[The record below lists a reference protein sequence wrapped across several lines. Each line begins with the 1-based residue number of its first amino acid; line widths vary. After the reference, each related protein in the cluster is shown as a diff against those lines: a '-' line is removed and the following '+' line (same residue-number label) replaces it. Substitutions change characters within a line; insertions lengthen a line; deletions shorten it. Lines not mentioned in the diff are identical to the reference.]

1 MLLLTKD
8 TTLSFKGLLL
18 WLGHAGIVRQ
28 SIWFMDTRLKRPV
41 SASLFKMT
49 PSTEGQV
56 TLRPAAKRCYLKG
69 TPRDVRLWVLMIEM
83 RYIFWMYLWWNLS
96 TLYLLP
102 CQMSYHRWYRS
113 VGYADKNEVYIY
125 IFWMYLWQNLCTL
138 YFTCIP
144 LRVTTGNS
152 GLCCCVCV
160 VSFECWLTPFVCWWK
175 QPNNVLQQFLCVWFT
190 VKFVGTWNLCKSQQ
204 WAVPFLPH
212 LWCHEHVWHTVY
224 IMSPVNLLLLSI
236 HKEWASPKK
245 QKKTPS

>member
-102 CQMSYHRWYRS
+102 CQMSYHRWFRS
-113 VGYADKNEVYIY
+113 VGSADKNEVYIY
-125 IFWMYLWQNLCTL
+125 FLDVPLAEFMYLVFYLHSTESYHRQFRSVLLCL
-138 YFTCIP
+138 CGVFWVLI
-144 LRVTTGNS
+144 NS
-152 GLCCCVCV
+152 LC
-160 VSFECWLTPFVCWWK
+160 
-175 QPNNVLQQFLCVWFT
+175 
-190 VKFVGTWNLCKSQQ
+190 
-204 WAVPFLPH
+204 
-212 LWCHEHVWHTVY
+212 
-224 IMSPVNLLLLSI
+224 LLM
-236 HKEWASPKK
+236 ETA
-245 QKKTPS
+245 